1 MLPLENRHNRQ
12 HMKLFRTLLL
22 AAGVALLP
30 SCASQKQAF
39 SYIPRFQ
46 SSRTAEFEPVGGPIK
61 QNFMIGRLDTYGP
74 YFAVI
79 SAAKRGENSLQLYD
93 RDGSGLVLEA
103 IPWGDSFGEVESNF
117 TYSLDPGSG
126 LLEYSDFRTGK
137 TLSVQL
143 DSLVTMGTAAI
154 RERPYGK
161 TEPDL
166 TIAPTRFGR
175 LVSVEDSSE
184 DGRPAII
191 LTGRNGR
198 ERARTEGYHFL
209 SGDSEKSRSNFTGSC
224 KVSPDGRRF
233 AVVYGLGGIMEIYS
247 IRPHKLKLKHIYSF
261 IESPDS
267 LYSTYIDSYDK
278 DDIFGFGDIY
288 ASDNRIYSVFDGEI
302 NRLIYMEES
311 MLGDPQQ
318 YPAFPNIAV
327 FDWKGA
333 PQELIR
339 TGTRI
344 EQIHVD
350 ERQQRIYALYYDDN
364 GDMRIGT
371 LSLEP

>member
-1 MLPLENRHNRQ
+1 
-12 HMKLFRTLLL
+12 MKLFRTLLL

-39 SYIPRFQ
+39 SYMPRFQ

-61 QNFMIGRLDTYGP
+61 QNFMIRRLDTYGP
-74 YFAVI
+74 YFVVI
-79 SAAKRGENSLQLYD
+79 SAANRGENSLQLYD
-93 RDGSGLVLEA
+93 RDGGRLVLEA
-103 IPWGDSFGEVESNF
+103 IPWGDGGDGVGEVESNF

-137 TLSVQL
+137 ILSVQL
-143 DSLVTMGTAAI
+143 DSLADMGTAAI

-161 TEPDL
+161 TGPDL

-175 LVSVEDSSE
+175 LVSVEDFRE
-184 DGRPAII
+184 DGIPAII
-191 LTGRNGR
+191 LVDRKGR
-198 ERARTEGYHFL
+198 ERARTEGYNFL
-209 SGDSEKSRSNFTGSC
+209 PEDSKKSRSQFTESC
-224 KVSPDGRRF
+224 TVSPDGRRF

-247 IRPHKLKLKHIYSF
+247 VRPHRLKLKHIYSF

-267 LYSTYIDSYDK
+267 LYSTGSYSYHK
-278 DDIFGFGDIY
+278 DDIFGFGDVYAGESRIY
-288 ASDNRIYSVFDGEI
+288 AVFDGET

-318 YPAFPNIAV
+318 YPAYSNIAV
-327 FDWKGA
+327 FDWKGT
-333 PQELIR
+333 PLELIR

-344 EQIHVD
+344 ENIHVD
-350 ERQQRIYALYYDDN
+350 ERDHRLYALYYDDN
-364 GDMRIGT
+364 GDLRIGT
-371 LSLEP
+371 LNLEP

>member
-1 MLPLENRHNRQ
+1 MLPLENRHNQR

-39 SYIPRFQ
+39 SYMPRFQ

-61 QNFMIGRLDTYGP
+61 QNFMIRRLDTYGP
-74 YFAVI
+74 YFVVI
-79 SAAKRGENSLQLYD
+79 SATNRGENSLQLYD
-93 RDGSGLVLEA
+93 RDSGSLVLEA
-103 IPWGDSFGEVESNF
+103 IPWGDGAGEVESNF
-117 TYSLDPGSG
+117 TYSLDSGSG

-137 TLSVQL
+137 ILSVQL
-143 DSLVTMGTAAI
+143 DSLADMGTAAI

-166 TIAPTRFGR
+166 TIAPTRFGK
-175 LVSVEDSSE
+175 LVSVEDFSE

-191 LTGRNGR
+191 LVDRKGR

-209 SGDSEKSRSNFTGSC
+209 SGNSEKGRSNFTGSC

-247 IRPHKLKLKHIYSF
+247 VRPHRLKLKHIYSF

-267 LYSTYIDSYDK
+267 LYSTGSYSYHK
-278 DDIFGFGDIY
+278 DDIFGFGDVYAGEDRIY
-288 ASDNRIYSVFDGEI
+288 AVFDGETPSNI
-302 NRLIYMEES
+302 PLTPTLQSSTGKAPRWSLS
-311 MLGDPQQ
+311 A
-318 YPAFPNIAV
+318 PAR
-327 FDWKGA
+327 G
-333 PQELIR
+333 
-339 TGTRI
+339 
-344 EQIHVD
+344 
-350 ERQQRIYALYYDDN
+350 
-364 GDMRIGT
+364 
-371 LSLEP
+371 